1 MPSEHKHYILE
12 YWVQS
17 LHTWLRIKT
26 PLEQRDIANFIAD
39 NTQTQNLFHI
49 LSIGNDNSK
58 QCVLWLLVEF
68 VYYDNKSTLDALEQ
82 LNAFEMLEKHVK
94 TCSKNKKEVMMLIS
108 NLLVT
113 PTEPACQTRFL
124 EEMISHKELVQDC
137 LQTLETGTQDLKQ
150 EALIVFQ
157 NVLQNI
163 KRTQD
168 KKEWTEQALGYF
180 VKEMH
185 LFKNIQVSLLEEY
198 EQTQAHLV
206 LSALEVILTAL
217 AIAEKLDSFE
227 VFYKEFEQSG
237 CIDGVENC

>member
-1 MPSEHKHYILE
+1 MHC
-12 YWVQS
+12 
-17 LHTWLRIKT
+17 LHAWLTIKT

-39 NTQTQNLFHI
+39 NTQTKLLVDI

-58 QCVLWLLVEF
+58 QYVLWLLVEF

-137 LQTLETGTQDLKQ
+137 LQTLGNGTQDLK
-150 EALIVFQ
+150 
-157 NVLQNI
+157 
-163 KRTQD
+163 
-168 KKEWTEQALGYF
+168 
-180 VKEMH
+180 
-185 LFKNIQVSLLEEY
+185 
-198 EQTQAHLV
+198 
-206 LSALEVILTAL
+206 
-217 AIAEKLDSFE
+217 
-227 VFYKEFEQSG
+227 
-237 CIDGVENC
+237 

>member
-12 YWVQS
+12 YWVQC
-17 LHTWLRIKT
+17 LHAWLNIKT
-26 PLEQRDIANFIAD
+26 PIEQRDIANFIAD
-39 NTQTQNLFHI
+39 NTQTQLLFHI

-58 QCVLWLLVEF
+58 QYVLWLLVEF

-137 LQTLETGTQDLKQ
+137 LQTLETGTQDLK
-150 EALIVFQ
+150 
-157 NVLQNI
+157 
-163 KRTQD
+163 
-168 KKEWTEQALGYF
+168 
-180 VKEMH
+180 
-185 LFKNIQVSLLEEY
+185 
-198 EQTQAHLV
+198 
-206 LSALEVILTAL
+206 
-217 AIAEKLDSFE
+217 
-227 VFYKEFEQSG
+227 
-237 CIDGVENC
+237 